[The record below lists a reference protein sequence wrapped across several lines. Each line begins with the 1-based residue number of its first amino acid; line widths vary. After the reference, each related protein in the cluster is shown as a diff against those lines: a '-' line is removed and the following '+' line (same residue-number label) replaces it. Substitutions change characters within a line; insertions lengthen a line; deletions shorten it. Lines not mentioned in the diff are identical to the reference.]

1 MSNIAMNW
9 SFLLAALVFLL
20 VPKTDAVADEVD
32 MQLVLAI
39 DVSSSVNYDE
49 YNLQMRGFANAFR
62 DDLVIEAIAAGPR
75 GMISIAATHWA
86 GLGEQK
92 MIVDWRTIAT
102 PEDAH
107 EFAKQLD
114 NVPRTFPYGG
124 TAIAGALDHAFSL
137 FSRDRNISIRKVI
150 DISGDG
156 VVSIGRPPETT
167 RDRIVA
173 SGVIINGLPI
183 LNDEPELDRYYRER
197 VIGGIGAFTEP
208 ATGYEDFARAIAIK
222 LAREIRGTWQGV

>member
-1 MSNIAMNW
+1 MNW
-9 SFLLAALVFLL
+9 LSLIAALMFVL
-20 VPKTDAVADEVD
+20 VPKMDVFAAEVD

-49 YNLQMRGFANAFR
+49 YNLQMRGFADAFR
-62 DDLVIEAIAAGPR
+62 SDLVIEAIAAGPR
-75 GMISIAATHWA
+75 GQISLAATHWA
-86 GLGEQK
+86 GLGEQQ
-92 MIVDWRTIAT
+92 MILDWRTIADA
-102 PEDAH
+102 EDAH
-107 EFAKQLD
+107 KFANQLD

-137 FSRDRNISIRKVI
+137 FSRDRNISLRKVI

-156 VVSIGRPPETT
+156 VVSIGRPPEAA

-173 SGVIINGLPI
+173 AGVIINGLPI
-183 LNDEPELDRYYRER
+183 LNDEPELDSYYRER

-208 ATGYEDFARAIAIK
+208 AQGYDDFARAIAEK

>member
-1 MSNIAMNW
+1 MKWLSLIAILI
-9 SFLLAALVFLL
+9 FVLT
-20 VPKTDAVADEVD
+20 PKTDVSADEVD

-49 YNLQMRGFANAFR
+49 YNLQMRGFAAAFR
-62 DDLVIEAIAAGPR
+62 SDLVIEAIAAGPR
-75 GMISIAATHWA
+75 GQISIAATHWA
-86 GLGEQK
+86 GLGEQR
-92 MIVDWRTIAT
+92 MILDWRVIAGA
-102 PEDAH
+102 EAAH
-107 EFAKQLD
+107 EFANQLD
-114 NVPRTFPYGG
+114 NVSRTFPYGG

-137 FSRDRNISIRKVI
+137 FSHDRNISLRRVI

-156 VVSIGRPPETT
+156 VVSIGRPPEAA

-183 LNDEPELDRYYRER
+183 LNDEPELDSYYRER

-208 ATGYEDFARAIAIK
+208 AQGYQDFARAISEK

>member
-1 MSNIAMNW
+1 MKWPYLI
-9 SFLLAALVFLL
+9 AALVLVL
-20 VPKTDAVADEVD
+20 VPRIDAVADEVD

-49 YNLQMRGFANAFR
+49 YNLQMRGFADAFR
-62 DDLVIEAIAAGPR
+62 SDLVIEAIAAGPR
-75 GMISIAATHWA
+75 GQISLAATHWA
-86 GLGEQK
+86 GLGEQQV
-92 MIVDWRTIAT
+92 ILNWRTIAT
-102 PEDAH
+102 QEDAH
-107 EFAKQLD
+107 EFARQLD

-137 FSRDRNISIRKVI
+137 FSRDRNTSLRKVI

-156 VVSIGRPPETT
+156 VVSIGRPPEAA
-167 RDRIVA
+167 RDRIIA
-173 SGVIINGLPI
+173 AGVIINGLPI
-183 LNDEPELDRYYRER
+183 LNDEPALESYYQDR

-208 ATGYEDFARAIAIK
+208 AKGYEDFARAIAEK